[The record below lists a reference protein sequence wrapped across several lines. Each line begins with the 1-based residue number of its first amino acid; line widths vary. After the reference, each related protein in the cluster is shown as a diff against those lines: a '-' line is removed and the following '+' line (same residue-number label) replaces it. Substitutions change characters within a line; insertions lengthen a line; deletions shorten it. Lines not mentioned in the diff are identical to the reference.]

1 MSSEYKYMDPLNT
14 ADGPRVL
21 AHPAQVSRSRVATL
35 SCSVDSNPPSK
46 VVWYRQGSGS
56 RALYLY
62 TVHHGHCAHVTL
74 ESC

>member
-1 MSSEYKYMDPLNT
+1 MSSEYKYMEALI

-46 VVWYRQGSGS
+46 VVWYRQAVWQSS
-56 RALYLY
+56 TLS
-62 TVHHGHCAHVTL
+62 TMDTVTL
-74 ESC
+74 